1 MCIYL
6 CVLFS
11 EYEDPAFKLEK
22 DYILLAQ
29 NLEGYFSVLI
39 QNCIITDQE
48 PHKSTLQVCIHVHLF
63 AWSDQKKILL
73 SEEKDPPGI
82 INAFTHYVLFQSIY
96 ICTLQTESLHAKSLI
111 LDDSANKPN

>member
-1 MCIYL
+1 MCTYL

-48 PHKSTLQVCIHVHLF
+48 PDKSTLQVCIHVPVHLF
-63 AWSDQKKILL
+63 
-73 SEEKDPPGI
+73 
-82 INAFTHYVLFQSIY
+82 V
-96 ICTLQTESLHAKSLI
+96 
-111 LDDSANKPN
+111 